1 MVKKKMDELV
11 LIVDDD
17 AEIKDS
23 IHEFIT
29 KSGYN
34 CLTASSAEEAVEL
47 LKSNHVNVAIAD
59 IILPGKDGLELTDIM
74 KQQHDI
80 DVIVMTGY
88 SNEYSYEEVITKGA
102 SDLIFKPF
110 RFEEL
115 LLRLKKVLKNRQVI
129 KDRARVLD
137 KLEKLAITDGL
148 TTLYNLRHF
157 YKQLEVEI
165 GRCSRYG
172 HSLSLLLLDIDNF
185 KIYNDSYGHLEGDK
199 ALIRISQIIKSCLRT
214 MDSAY
219 RYGGEEFTVILP
231 ETKGEEAKN
240 VANRIKRAVEL
251 ERFLPEPDKV
261 VTITI
266 SIGLTEYFMNEQL
279 STVIKRADQAMYNS
293 KAQGRNKISSLF
305 VEPPS
310 NQNNHNP
317 NKPEITNK

>member
-17 AEIKDS
+17 TEIKDS
-23 IHEFIT
+23 MHEFIT

-34 CLTASSAEEAVEL
+34 CITASSAEEAVEL

-59 IILPGKDGLELTDIM
+59 IMLPGKDGLELTDIM
-74 KQQHDI
+74 KQNHDI

-137 KLEKLAITDGL
+137 KLEQLAITDGL
-148 TTLYNLRHF
+148 TKLYNLRHF

-172 HSLSLLLLDIDNF
+172 HSLALLLLDIDNF
-185 KIYNDSYGHLEGDK
+185 KMYNDSYGHLEGDK
-199 ALIRISQIIKSCLRT
+199 VLVRLSQIIKSCLRT

-293 KAQGRNKISSLF
+293 KAQGRNRISSLF

-310 NQNNHNP
+310 NKNNHNP
-317 NKPEITNK
+317 GQSGNNK

>member
-1 MVKKKMDELV
+1 MDELV

-17 AEIKDS
+17 TEIKDS
-23 IHEFIT
+23 MHEFIT

-34 CLTASSAEEAVEL
+34 CITASSAEEAVEL

-59 IILPGKDGLELTDIM
+59 IMLPGKDGLELTDIM
-74 KQQHDI
+74 KQNHDI

-137 KLEKLAITDGL
+137 KLEQLAITDGL

-185 KIYNDSYGHLEGDK
+185 KMYNDSYGHLEGDK
-199 ALIRISQIIKSCLRT
+199 VLVRISQIIKSCLRT

-231 ETKGEEAKN
+231 ETKGKKAKN

-266 SIGLTEYFMNEQL
+266 SIGLTEYFKNEQL
-279 STVIKRADQAMYNS
+279 SKVIKRADQAMYNS
-293 KAQGRNKISSLF
+293 KAQGRNRISFLF

-317 NKPEITNK
+317 

>member
-1 MVKKKMDELV
+1 MDELV

-17 AEIKDS
+17 AQIKNS

-29 KSGYN
+29 RSGYN
-34 CLTASSAEEAVEL
+34 CITASSAEEAVAL
-47 LKSNHVNVAIAD
+47 LKSNHVEVAIAD
-59 IILPGKDGLELTDIM
+59 IMLPGKDGLELTDIM
-74 KQQHDI
+74 KQKHDI

-110 RFEEL
+110 RLEEL
-115 LLRLKKVLKNRQVI
+115 LLRLKKVLKNRQIV

-165 GRCSRYG
+165 GRCRRYG

-185 KIYNDSYGHLEGDK
+185 KMYNDSYGHLEGDK
-199 ALIRISQIIKSCLRT
+199 VLVRLSQIIKSCLRT

-251 ERFLPEPDKV
+251 ERFFPEPDKV

-266 SIGLTEYFMNEQL
+266 SIGLTEYFKNEQL
-279 STVIKRADQAMYNS
+279 SKVIKRADQAMYNS
-293 KAQGRNKISSLF
+293 KAQGRNRISSLF

-310 NQNNHNP
+310 N
-317 NKPEITNK
+317 

>member
-59 IILPGKDGLELTDIM
+59 IMLPGKDGLELTDIM
-74 KQQHDI
+74 KQKHDI

-185 KIYNDSYGHLEGDK
+185 KRYNDSYGHLEGDK
-199 ALIRISQIIKSCLRT
+199 VLVRLSQIIKSCLRT

-266 SIGLTEYFMNEQL
+266 SIGLTEYFKNEQL

-293 KAQGRNKISSLF
+293 KAQGRNRISSLF
-305 VEPPS
+305 FEPPS

-317 NKPEITNK
+317 G

>member
-1 MVKKKMDELV
+1 MDLEASPQLIYKNKAMVKKKMDELV

-17 AEIKDS
+17 VEIKDS
-23 IHEFIT
+23 MHEFIT
-29 KSGYN
+29 RSGYN
-34 CLTASSAEEAVEL
+34 SITASSAEEALEL
-47 LKSNHVNVAIAD
+47 LKSNHVNVAITD
-59 IILPGKDGLELTDIM
+59 IMLPGKDGLQLTDIM
-74 KQQHDI
+74 KQNHDI

-88 SNEYSYEEVITKGA
+88 SSEYSYEEVITKGA

-129 KDRARVLD
+129 KDRARVVD

-172 HSLSLLLLDIDNF
+172 HSLALLLLDIDNF

-199 ALIRISQIIKSCLRT
+199 VLVRLSQIIKSCLRT

-219 RYGGEEFTVILP
+219 SYGGEEFTVILP

-266 SIGLTEYFMNEQL
+266 SIGLTEYFKKEQL
-279 STVIKRADQAMYNS
+279 STFIKRADQAMYNS
-293 KAQGRNKISSLF
+293 KAKGRNRISSLF
-305 VEPPS
+305 VEL
-310 NQNNHNP
+310 
-317 NKPEITNK
+317 